1 MNVDVYAETITD
13 AGSIPAASN
22 LSKGFVMAGWLLL
35 AIEDD
40 LPTVISIYEVWEDA
54 RDAGNQFL
62 NENDIPG
69 KFVGD
74 EPPDEDEVLECDS
87 EAFTGS
93 IGLYDMQIPNLTPL
107 DDYDDD
113 DDDESDGF

>member
-1 MNVDVYAETITD
+1 
-13 AGSIPAASN
+13 
-22 LSKGFVMAGWLLL
+22 MAGWLLL

-54 RDAGNQFL
+54 RDAGNDFL
-62 NENDIPG
+62 AENEIPG

-87 EAFTGS
+87 AAFTGS
-93 IGLYDMQIPNLTPL
+93 IGLYDMQIPHL
-107 DDYDDD
+107 DDDDDDD
-113 DDDESDGF
+113 DDDESAGF